1 MRTFTRS
8 YKSLS
13 ATLDLKAIRAIQSN
27 LKTIKKK
34 AEPPQWTF
42 YLHHTR
48 SLPNGSDFLRG
59 WSKNNS
65 DLIMRKSKQ
74 T

>member
-1 MRTFTRS
+1 MRTFMRS

-27 LKTIKKK
+27 SKTIKKK

-42 YLHHTR
+42 YLPPYQETEPPQR
-48 SLPNGSDFLRG
+48 QRFPQRLVKKQLR
-59 WSKNNS
+59 
-65 DLIMRKSKQ
+65 I
-74 T
+74 